1 MFVLPT
7 FAFGVVASP
16 TVPPE
21 TFDTATL
28 GNGQTAIGNSNT
40 LTFTV
45 NPSASI
51 SAGATLTIAGLTG
64 SQTSDSG
71 SLTVGG
77 TNAAIFGSSGAW
89 TQSSGTLVLTV
100 AGGQS
105 VPTGSDTV
113 ITFTLTNP
121 ASTNSG
127 VTGIT
132 LASSG
137 FTTANIS
144 GTFLNAVAT
153 FNVTTRDTESNIS
166 STTPTNPSGEV
177 NIAFGTDTYDF
188 YIFDGT
194 NWHIY
199 NNDS

>member
-7 FAFGVVASP
+7 FGLGVIGSP
-16 TVPPE
+16 TVPPS

-28 GNGQTAIGNSNT
+28 DNGGNGAGNSNT
-40 LTFTV
+40 LTLTIQ
-45 NPSASI
+45 PSSAIAAS
-51 SAGATLTIAGLTG
+51 GTLTLTGLTG
-64 SQTSDSG
+64 SQTADSG
-71 SLTVGG
+71 SLTIGG
-77 TNAAIFGSSGAW
+77 AGAAIFGSSGSW

-121 ASTNSG
+121 ATTNAG

-144 GTFLNAVAT
+144 GTFLDAVT
-153 FNVTTRDTESNIS
+153 VFNVTTRNTEANII
-166 STTPTNPSGEV
+166 STTPTNPAGEV

-188 YIFDGT
+188 YIYDGSV
-194 NWHIY
+194 WFIF

>member
-7 FAFGVVASP
+7 FSFGVVASP
-16 TVPPE
+16 TTIPE
-21 TFDTATL
+21 TFDTASL
-28 GNGQTAIGNSNT
+28 ENGGNGAGNDNT
-40 LTFTV
+40 LT
-45 NPSASI
+45 
-51 SAGATLTIAGLTG
+51 LTIQPSSAIAASGTITLAGLTG
-64 SQTSDSG
+64 SQTADSG

-77 TNAAIFGSSGAW
+77 AGAAIFGSSADW
-89 TQSSGTLVLTV
+89 TQSSGTLILTV

-121 ASTNSG
+121 ASTNAG

-153 FNVTTRDTESNIS
+153 FNVTTRNTEANIS
-166 STTPTNPSGEV
+166 ASTPTNPSGEV
-177 NIAFGTDTYDF
+177 NIAFGTDTDDF
-188 YIFDGT
+188 YIYDGSA
-194 NWHIY
+194 WYIF

>member
-28 GNGQTAIGNSNT
+28 ENGQTAIGNSNT

-45 NPSASI
+45 NPSSAI
-51 SAGATLTIAGLTG
+51 SASSTITIAELTG

-77 TNAAIFGSSGAW
+77 AGAAIFGSSGAW

-121 ASTNSG
+121 ATTNAG

-137 FTTANIS
+137 FITADIS
-144 GTFLNAVAT
+144 GTFLNAVAL
-153 FNVTTRDTESNIS
+153 FNVTTRNTEANITSN
-166 STTPTNPSGEV
+166 TPTNPAGEV

-188 YIFDGT
+188 YVYDGT
-194 NWHIY
+194 VWHIY